1 MRFTDV
7 ILQTATKVLTF
18 IILAFAVYILLAGH
32 HHPGGGFVAGLVT
45 ASGFVLLY
53 IAFGQRF
60 GQSILPVDFKIVG
73 AVGVLAALSTGSGA
87 LLFGAPFLRQ
97 TFATVQ
103 LPLFG
108 ETEIATAVLFDV
120 GVYLA
125 VVGTTMTIITSISE
139 DG

>member
-1 MRFTDV
+1 MKFTDV

-45 ASGFVLLY
+45 TSAFLLLH
-53 IAFGQRF
+53 IAFGQQF
-60 GQSILPVDFKIVG
+60 GKSILPVDFKIVG
-73 AVGVLAALSTGSGA
+73 AVGVLVALLTGSGA
-87 LLFGAPFLRQ
+87 LLFGAPFLTH
-97 TFATVQ
+97 TFATLQFPV
-103 LPLFG
+103 FG
-108 ETEIATAVLFDV
+108 MTEVATAMLFDV

-125 VVGTTMTIITSISE
+125 VVGTMMTIITNISE

>member
-32 HHPGGGFVAGLVT
+32 NHPGGGFIAGLIT
-45 ASGFVLLY
+45 ASAFVLLY
-53 IAFGQRF
+53 IAFGQQF
-60 GQSILPVDFKIVG
+60 VQTGLPLDFKKVG
-73 AVGVLAALSTGSGA
+73 AAGLLIAVVTGAGA
-87 LLFGAPFLRQ
+87 
-97 TFATVQ
+97 V
-103 LPLFG
+103 LFG
-108 ETEIATAVLFDV
+108 EAFLTHGVASLRVPAIGRADIATAVIFDL

-125 VVGTTMTIITSISE
+125 VVGTTMTIITSISN

>member
-7 ILQTATKVLTF
+7 ILQTATKVLIF

-32 HHPGGGFVAGLVT
+32 NHPGGGFIAGLIT

-53 IAFGQRF
+53 IAFGQQF
-60 GQSILPVDFKIVG
+60 VAAGLPLDFKKVG
-73 AVGVLAALSTGSGA
+73 AAGLLISVLTGTGA
-87 LLFGAPFLRQ
+87 LLFGAPFLQ
-97 TFATVQ
+97 HGVVAVHV
-103 LPLFG
+103 PAFG
-108 ETEIATAVLFDV
+108 RVDIATAMIFDV

-125 VVGTTMTIITSISE
+125 VVGTTMTIITSIAN